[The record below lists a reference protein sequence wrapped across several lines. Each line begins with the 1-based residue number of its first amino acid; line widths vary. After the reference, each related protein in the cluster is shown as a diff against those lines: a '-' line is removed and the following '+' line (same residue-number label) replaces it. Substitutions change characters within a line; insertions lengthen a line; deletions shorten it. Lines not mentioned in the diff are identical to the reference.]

1 MLAPLS
7 GTRVVTTRFGHY
19 RVTWIPLQHCPLP
32 GFRAAAIQAVH
43 AERPARAI
51 RLTLF
56 ERLPDPGEHRDDR
69 RAA

>member
-19 RVTWIPLQHCPLP
+19 HVTWIPLQHCPLP
-32 GFRAAAIQAVH
+32 GFRAAAIQAVN
-43 AERPARAI
+43 AERPSRAI

-56 ERLPDPGEHRDDR
+56 ERLPDPGEHHDDR

>member
-7 GTRVVTTRFGHY
+7 GTRVVTTRFGQY

-32 GFRAAAIQAVH
+32 GFRAAAIQAIH
-43 AERPARAI
+43 AERSRRAI

-56 ERLPDPGEHRDDR
+56 ERLPDHDEDRDGH